1 MRKSAMIIIN
11 PSSGKE
17 RAADFEVKIRKAIG
31 KGYENLE
38 VRHTEGKWDASRYAK
53 EAGEKG
59 FQLVV
64 ALGGD
69 GTVNETVN
77 GLAGFDDPPVLGI
90 VPMGTVND
98 LARALHIPLDPEDA
112 IDLLKDG
119 DIRRIDVAVAND
131 RYYTNTLAIGKIPS
145 AIHNVDSDEKSRLGP
160 LAYFIASAR
169 ELAKDASFRVSL
181 SMDDGSWKGD
191 IEVLAAGLLDTIG
204 GFREILPKAHMGDG
218 MLNILVFKKLDI
230 LEAIKISPSVLM
242 GKLEDKDII
251 EYFRSKTLH
260 ISTSA
265 GISIESDVD
274 GEKGPDLPLKIEVLP
289 GKLRVIT
296 GRVED

>member
-1 MRKSAMIIIN
+1 MKKSAMIIIN

-17 RAADFEVKIRKAIG
+17 RAAEFEDRIRKVIG
-31 KGYENLE
+31 EDYEYLE
-38 VRHTEGKWDASRYAK
+38 VRHTKGKWDATRYAK

-59 FQLVV
+59 FQIVV

-98 LARALHIPLDPEDA
+98 LARALQIPQDPEDA

-119 DIRRIDVAVAND
+119 YIRRIDVAKAND

-145 AIHNVDSDEKSRLGP
+145 AIHNVDSDEKSKLGP

-169 ELAKDASFRVSL
+169 ELAKDASFGVSL
-181 SMDDGSWKGD
+181 SMDDGNWEVD

-204 GFREILPKAHMGDG
+204 GFREILPKVHMGDG
-218 MLNILVFKKLDI
+218 MLNILVFRKLDI
-230 LEAIKISPSVLM
+230 MEAIKISPSVLM
-242 GKLEDKDII
+242 GNLEDNDNVD
-251 EYFRSKTLH
+251 YFRSRRLQ
-260 ISTSA
+260 ISVAEGS
-265 GISIESDVD
+265 SIESDVD
-274 GEKGPDLPLKIEVLP
+274 GEKGPDLPLDIEVLP

-296 GRVED
+296 GLMED

>member
-17 RAADFEVKIRKAIG
+17 RAAEFEDKIRKGIG

-38 VRHTEGKWDASRYAK
+38 VRYTKGKWDATRYAK
-53 EAGEKG
+53 EAGDKG

-98 LARALHIPLDPEDA
+98 LARALHIPLNPEDA
-112 IDLLKDG
+112 IDLLEDG
-119 DIRRIDVAVAND
+119 DIRRIDVAKAND

-145 AIHNVDSDEKSRLGP
+145 AIHNVDSDEKAKLGP

-169 ELAKDASFRVSL
+169 ELAKDASFGVSL
-181 SMDDGSWKGD
+181 SMDDGSWEGD

-260 ISTSA
+260 ISTPA

-274 GEKGPDLPLKIEVLP
+274 GEKGPDLPLEIEVLP

-296 GRVED
+296 GLVED